1 VKVKKLKV
9 ALLTEPT
16 NVVMTEMKMPTC
28 SKGHVLVRISH
39 VGICGTDTK
48 IFNGEIPANVPVVMG
63 HEAIGIVIE
72 GQATDGS
79 GPGDP
84 VIIDPVLHC
93 DDCFYCDKG
102 DTHLCK
108 NGGLLGREVN
118 GVFSEYV
125 LVPSNNIFGLGTK
138 INLAVAPLIQVM
150 TTVLHAQNRAKIE
163 PGETVAVLGLGVTG
177 LLQIQVAKALG
188 AKIVIGVSRNSYKR
202 GLADNM
208 GADVTVEH
216 GEAAKAEILKHTE
229 GRGADV
235 VIEAVGYIS
244 VLAEAMDIARVGGRI
259 IPFGIYGASEG
270 KLPFYQFYFKEL
282 DIINARAALP
292 ADFPESIK
300 LVEDGRVNLEPF
312 ITHTFPL
319 VDISRALQ
327 FLMEPNHE
335 RLKVILEV

>member
-1 VKVKKLKV
+1 MKA

-16 NVVMTEMKMPTC
+16 KVIVTEVQMPSCAT
-28 SKGHVLVRISH
+28 GHVLVQVSH

-48 IFNGEIPANVPVVMG
+48 IFNGGIPANLPLVMG

-72 GQATDGS
+72 GKATDGS
-79 GPGDP
+79 GPGDR

-125 LVPSNNIFGLGTK
+125 LVPSKNIFGLGTK
-138 INLAVAPLIQVM
+138 IHLAVAPLIQVL

-163 PGETVAVLGLGVTG
+163 LGETVVVLGLGVTG

-188 AKIVIGVSRNSYKR
+188 AKTVIGVSRNAYKR
-202 GLADNM
+202 SLADNM
-208 GADVTVEH
+208 GADVTVGH
-216 GEAAKAEILKHTE
+216 GEAAKSEILERTE

-244 VLAEAMDIARVGGRI
+244 VLAEAMDLARVGGRI
-259 IPFGIYGASEG
+259 IPFGIYGVSEG
-270 KLPFYQFYFKEL
+270 KLPFYEFYFKEL
-282 DIINARAALP
+282 NIINARAALP
-292 ADFPESIK
+292 TDFPKSIK

-319 VDISRALQ
+319 ADISRALQ
-327 FLMEPNHE
+327 FLMEPNDE
-335 RLKVILEV
+335 RLKVILKV